1 MVGLWCRD
9 EKEPA
14 LQWCCCPEIQYF
26 PCVAIEV
33 LADDNKTDED
43 PSRIIKNRR
52 TCGAC
57 CVGVPVAAGSSTAEQ
72 LPAVTLEAVWVAMP
86 RSRHHLQD
94 VGLLQDTFRRTIEW
108 VVDTAGVNPK
118 SRQMPSWIGWL
129 STYTERRL
137 VWWAYGGESLEMAS
151 APWIHKNIPRGIL
164 ILSLDCAR
172 CIRLASHDAAGGTSW
187 AWARAPMPFREWL
200 ALRGKGKGYFTQNPL
215 SPDTFCETALNEWSG
230 LNDVQRRSC
239 PGDPFAMPE
248 FVEPA
253 EP

>member
-1 MVGLWCRD
+1 MVGLWCRE
-9 EKEPA
+9 EKELA

-33 LADDNKTDED
+33 LAGDNKTDED

-52 TCGAC
+52 TCGAY
-57 CVGVPVAAGSSTAEQ
+57 CVGVPVSTGSSSAKQ

-86 RSRHHLQD
+86 RSHHHLQD

-118 SRQMPSWIGWL
+118 SRQMPLWIGWL

-172 CIRLASHDAAGGTSW
+172 CIRLASHDGQVEPPGNGHVCRCHSGNGWHCA
-187 AWARAPMPFREWL
+187 ARARDI
-200 ALRGKGKGYFTQNPL
+200 
-215 SPDTFCETALNEWSG
+215 S
-230 LNDVQRRSC
+230 RRVRFLLTRFSK
-239 PGDPFAMPE
+239 PH
-248 FVEPA
+248 
-253 EP
+253 

>member
-33 LADDNKTDED
+33 LADDNKDSHD
-43 PSRIIKNRR
+43 PSRIIQNSR
-52 TCGAC
+52 TYGAC

-108 VVDTAGVNPK
+108 VVSTAGGPTPK
-118 SRQMPSWIGWL
+118 PRHMQSSIGWL

-151 APWIHKNIPRGIL
+151 APWIHKKIPRGIL

-187 AWARAPMPFREWL
+187 EWARVPMPFRNWL
-200 ALRGKGKGYFTQNPL
+200 ALHGKGKGYFMHNPL
-215 SPDTFCETALNEWSG
+215 SPDTCCEIALHEWR
-230 LNDVQRRSC
+230 DVGIQIRSC
-239 PGDPFAMPE
+239 PGDPFAMPA
-248 FVEPA
+248 VDPA
-253 EP
+253 KP